1 MHLRRGARTYPEANR
16 RVGAEP
22 AARLGSMVR
31 GRPTNFAAQIIE
43 IGGLSWENANFASID
58 LFSPLKTAGTCNQ
71 QKSTHKPAQCE
82 QFRLKYIRIKACQYN
97 SSKMGKALASQR

>member
-1 MHLRRGARTYPEANR
+1 MYLRKGARTYPEANR

-43 IGGLSWENANFASID
+43 IGGLSLENANFASIK
-58 LFSPLKTAGTCNQ
+58 LFFLK
-71 QKSTHKPAQCE
+71 
-82 QFRLKYIRIKACQYN
+82 N
-97 SSKMGKALASQR
+97 SRNLESAEINT